1 MTKITAIKKLT
12 DFRFLNMYEATCEND
27 KLETFPWFYTSR
39 KQVLSIGEDYRQA
52 DAVIIV
58 PIHNDEDG
66 VKRLVLIREY
76 RPPIQGYEV
85 GFPAGLTD
93 DKEQPSQ
100 TAIRELKEETGLDTI
115 CIDKVSPTTFSSAG
129 MTDESCR
136 FVYVQCKGEIS
147 SSFLEDNED
156 IDAELFDYEQLL
168 ELFVDTDSMFGSKAW
183 AIINGIIERG
193 HI

>member
-1 MTKITAIKKLT
+1 MKIIAIKKLT
-12 DFRFLNMYEATCEND
+12 DYRFLNMYEATCEDGNG
-27 KLETFPWFYTSR
+27 KAFPWFYTSR
-39 KQVLSIGEDYRQA
+39 KQILSVGEDYRQA

-58 PIHNDEDG
+58 PIHVDKEG
-66 VKRLVLIREY
+66 TRRLVLIKEY

-100 TAIRELKEETGLDTI
+100 TAVRELKEETGLETI
-115 CIDKVSPTTFSSAG
+115 CVDKVSPTTFSSAG

-136 FVYVQCKGEIS
+136 FVYLQCKGEVS
-147 SSFLEDNED
+147 SDFLEDNED
-156 IDAELFDYEQLL
+156 IDAQLLDYEQLF
-168 ELFVDTDSMFGSKAW
+168 ELFVDTASMFGSKAW
-183 AIINGIIERG
+183 AIIDGIIDRG